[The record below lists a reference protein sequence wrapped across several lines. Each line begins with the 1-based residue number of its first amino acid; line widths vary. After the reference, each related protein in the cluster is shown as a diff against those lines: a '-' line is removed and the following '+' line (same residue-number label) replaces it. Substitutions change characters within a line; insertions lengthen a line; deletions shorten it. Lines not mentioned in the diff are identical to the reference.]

1 MLETI
6 KSYESS
12 KEAEVKHTT
21 FVKSDDGTLVFF
33 RDQYDPNT
41 GEKLSAEVV
50 KTITEKEIQDE
61 IAKKQGEIETLQG
74 FLTEITI
81 K

>member
-6 KSYESS
+6 KNY
-12 KEAEVKHTT
+12 EAEKLSEIKHTT

-33 RDQYDPNT
+33 KDYYNEDT
-41 GEKLSAEVV
+41 GEKLANEVI
-50 KTITEKEIQDE
+50 KTMTEKEIQDE
-61 IAKKQGEIETLQG
+61 IVKKQEEITILQT
-74 FLTEITI
+74 FLTEI